1 MNIFGPVNS
10 RRLGFSLGI
19 DLVPGFCTFN
29 CVYCEINRQKIRT
42 CQRREYIPTVDIIT
56 ELDQYLTD
64 EGEAKLDIYTITAS
78 GEPTLHNGIGQII
91 RHIKDHSS
99 RPVAVLTNG
108 SLLHRSEVRQE
119 LMAADIIIPS
129 LDAARPPSFRALNRP
144 AAELNIDRIIKGIKK
159 FKGEYPGKLWLEIL
173 LCQGIN
179 DSEED
184 IKALGRAVDS
194 IRPDKIQLNTVDR
207 PPLEANARPLRRS
220 QLERIA
226 AELPGDVEIIARGQ
240 DSGPAEHKAARTN
253 DPNEIIELLK
263 RRPCTSKDIC
273 LTLNYEETWVLT
285 TLERLAETEQ
295 ITPTRHRDLK
305 YWTMAKETNERRKG
319 NKEQRAE

>member
-10 RRLGFSLGI
+10 RRLGLSLGI

-42 CQRREYIPTVDIIT
+42 CRRREYIPTDDIIT
-56 ELDQYLTD
+56 ELDQRLTD
-64 EGEAKLDIYTITAS
+64 EGEAEVDIYTITAS
-78 GEPTLHNGIGQII
+78 GEPTLHNGIGRII
-91 RHIKDHSS
+91 RHIKGHSS

-108 SLLHRSEVRQE
+108 SLLHLPEVRQE

-129 LDAARPPSFRALNRP
+129 LDAVRPAGFQALNRP
-144 AAELNIDRIIKGIKK
+144 AAGLGIDIIIEGIKI
-159 FKGEYPGKLWLEIL
+159 FKEEYPGELWLEIL

-179 DSEED
+179 DSEDD
-184 IKALGRAVDS
+184 IKALERAVDS
-194 IRPDKIQLNTVDR
+194 IGPDKIQLNTVDR
-207 PPLEANARPLRRS
+207 PPLETSARPLSRPRLK
-220 QLERIA
+220 QIA

-240 DSGPAEHKAARTN
+240 DSGPAAHKTVRPN
-253 DPNEIIELLK
+253 DPHEIIELLK
-263 RRPCTSKDIC
+263 RRPCTSEDIC

-285 TLERLAETEQ
+285 TLERLAEAEQ

>member
-10 RRLGFSLGI
+10 RRLGLSLGI

-42 CQRREYIPTVDIIT
+42 CQRREYIPTADIIA
-56 ELDQYLTD
+56 ELDQHLADKD
-64 EGEAKLDIYTITAS
+64 EAESDTYTVTAS
-78 GEPTLHNGIGQII
+78 GEPTLHNGIGRII
-91 RHIKDHSS
+91 RHIKNYSS
-99 RPVAVLTNG
+99 KPVAVLTNG
-108 SLLHRSEVRQE
+108 SLLHLPEVRQE

-129 LDAARPPSFRALNRP
+129 LDAARPAGFQSLNRP
-144 AAELNIDRIIKGIKK
+144 AAELRIDTIIEGIKN
-159 FKGEYPGKLWLEIL
+159 FRREYSGKLWLEIL
-173 LCQGIN
+173 LCQNIN
-179 DSEED
+179 DSEDD
-184 IKALGRAVDS
+184 IKALERAVDT
-194 IRPDKIQLNTVDR
+194 IAPDKIQLNTVDR
-207 PPLEANARPLRRS
+207 PPLETCARPLNRP

-226 AELPGDVEIIARGQ
+226 ARLPGDVEIIARRQ
-240 DSGPAEHKAARTN
+240 NSSPAEHKAVRPN
-253 DPNEIIELLK
+253 DPDEIIELLK

-273 LTLNYEETWVLT
+273 LTLNYEETWVQT

-319 NKEQRAE
+319 NKKQRAE